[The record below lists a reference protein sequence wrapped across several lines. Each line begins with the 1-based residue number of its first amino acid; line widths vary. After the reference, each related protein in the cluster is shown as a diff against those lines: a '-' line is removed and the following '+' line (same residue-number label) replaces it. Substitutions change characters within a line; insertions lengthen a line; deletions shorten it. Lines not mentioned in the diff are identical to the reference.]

1 MRRLR
6 LRFGEP
12 ISHELHVLI
21 EEHPVVRAIRV
32 TDDGVF
38 VHNRMNFAG
47 ADRAEQA
54 VADRM
59 PLIILPEW
67 RNSQEVCHLRQ
78 SLVTLNHGSDVIEFR
93 LVEIFAHLAF
103 ARCRCCTG
111 NSAFEAVKFGSEIL
125 CALGL
130 NAIF

>member
-1 MRRLR
+1 MNKNSNDARLRRLR

-67 RNSQEVCHLRQ
+67 RNSQDVCHLRQ

-93 LVEIFAHLAF
+93 LVEIFAHL
-103 ARCRCCTG
+103 RVR
-111 NSAFEAVKFGSEIL
+111 
-125 CALGL
+125 ALPLLHPGTVL
-130 NAIF
+130 SKR